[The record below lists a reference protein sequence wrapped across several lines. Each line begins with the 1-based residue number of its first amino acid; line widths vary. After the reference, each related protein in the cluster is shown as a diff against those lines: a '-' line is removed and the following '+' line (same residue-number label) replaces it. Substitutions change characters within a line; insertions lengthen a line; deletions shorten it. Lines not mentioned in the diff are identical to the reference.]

1 MIAKSMPW
9 IIVGTSSDR
18 PFAWFSFACFCCM
31 SEYIPDWH
39 THKLNLRWWKTPQI
53 DQANSN
59 FWGIAFSHNLELL
72 LQLYLQCYMLCK
84 CVSEIIIFFFLKSV
98 VYMYAHK
105 RNLILMF
112 LHICR
117 NCETALINCLIVLII
132 FVCGIVVFIC
142 VCSITRTGC

>member
-1 MIAKSMPW
+1 
-9 IIVGTSSDR
+9 
-18 PFAWFSFACFCCM
+18 
-31 SEYIPDWH
+31 
-39 THKLNLRWWKTPQI
+39 
-53 DQANSN
+53 
-59 FWGIAFSHNLELL
+59 
-72 LQLYLQCYMLCK
+72 
-84 CVSEIIIFFFLKSV
+84 
-98 VYMYAHK
+98 MYAHK